1 MGRSVFFLLPLFF
14 IAIFPIFARGQ
25 IEERV
30 DRARKLIQENNL
42 NEAELLL
49 VEIEREDPERQEEVE
64 EMRLLIRTAR
74 RGYNQLYA
82 ELIQELRTGQN
93 EDRAVDIIRQLE
105 SLDSNPNPA
114 TARLIFEAKRTVLFK
129 QSQRKFNE
137 LMDQALVRLNQGDH
151 LGALSLYQTG
161 FAIHREIF
169 DGEDYDE
176 ITKSSVRRQIAQ
188 LSALILAANN
198 PQAGYGTLQNQ
209 IEANITNPQTPEAAW
224 LTIRQSL
231 LQWQSFFAETETA
244 LSALKQQDALLT
256 QAAGLTRGDPYLT
269 FMNGLIAG
277 RDGQGRQ
284 EGILGA
290 YFRYF
295 ESRLNQITGGLTQ
308 QTDRQFQTALGQI
321 ESENFTRARGSFET
335 LLQLANVGQGLNSIW
350 TSFLLQQSGLRSNT
364 QELFLSAVSAQERF
378 RYYQRIGRLG
388 VTLTQLREELAPS
401 VQNPPQDL
409 AQLTRVAVLSRNHGN
424 AIQQALQEIQQVGVR
439 QSTLQTSGI
448 PLELPLLA
456 SVRNQWQNQ
465 VTFFRN
471 SEVNFYDRRAGLVFP
486 GLSRGVENLES
497 GFAESRRLLTG
508 ESRRDELGLVYT
520 VKYPRQALERYLAAQ
535 QELERLTPEIQNFQS
550 DYRIIADQVPN
561 EPRILRWIDQS
572 SALLVRLNNLR
583 TNIGQDITQAR
594 AQVAEAESLLVRA
607 REGIVNAQSALAQQR
622 FRDARAALSNAQSLW
637 EASFLIQDEPELK
650 ASLERQRS
658 ELAAAI
664 LNGEREQVARDVRNF
679 IQQGSQAYL
688 QSRFLQAE
696 EILLRARDRWADT
709 ESEPNV
715 EVEQWLGLTR
725 NALTFSSGR
734 ELNKTDPLYFEIQP
748 LLNFA
753 AQDFERARQLW
764 QDNRRNEARVLLEQ
778 ASLRLEQVR
787 IPFPLNQTAGVLQLR
802 ILQLT
807 ASPDEFNR
815 AFANLFD
822 RARNLSQTNPT
833 QALADLQDL
842 SAIQPNYPGL
852 QALIRQLRIT
862 VGLDPPPPNPANLA
876 RSRQLTTQADRI
888 VAANQFNRFS
898 EARTLIEEALRL
910 DPTNADA
917 QRLLDRILI
926 TGPRTGTAAALTPQE
941 RSSLDQAAQLFNQG
955 RFFEAKAIVD
965 RLLATAKNRTN
976 PEILKLQT
984 SINARLRI

>member
-1 MGRSVFFLLPLFF
+1 MGWRFSCILSLVFLSAGFLY
-14 IAIFPIFARGQ
+14 ARGQ

-30 DRARKLIQENNL
+30 DRARQLISENNL

-49 VEIEREDPERQEEVE
+49 VEIEREDPERQDEVE
-64 EMRLLIRTAR
+64 EMRSLIRASR

-82 ELIQELRTGQN
+82 ELIQELRSGQN
-93 EDRAVDIIRQLE
+93 EDRAVEIIRQLE
-105 SLDSNPNPA
+105 ALDTNPNQA

-129 QSQRKFNE
+129 QSQRQFNQ
-137 LMDQALVRLNQGDH
+137 LMDQALVRLNQGDFQ
-151 LGALSLYQTG
+151 GALVLYRSG
-161 FAIHREIF
+161 FDIHREIF

-176 ITKSSVRRQIAQ
+176 ITKTSIRR
-188 LSALILAANN
+188 LITQMASLVQAAAN
-198 PQAGYGTLQNQ
+198 PQAGYATLQNQ
-209 IEANITNPQTPEAAW
+209 IEANLNNPRTPEATW
-224 LTIRQSL
+224 LAVRQNL
-231 LQWQSFFAETETA
+231 LQWQGYFAETERA
-244 LSALKQQDALLT
+244 LAALRQQDALLT
-256 QAAGLTRGDPYLT
+256 QAAGLARGDPYLT
-269 FMNGLIAG
+269 FVNGIIVG

-284 EGILGA
+284 EGVLGA
-290 YFRYF
+290 YYRFL
-295 ESRLNQITGGLTQ
+295 EARLNQITSGLMQ
-308 QTDRQFQTALGQI
+308 QTDRQFQAALAQI
-321 ESENFTRARGSFET
+321 ESQNFSQALTGFELT
-335 LLQLANVGQGLNSIW
+335 GQLAGIGLGLNSVW
-350 TSFLLQQSGLRSNT
+350 TSFLIQQTGQRPNTQDLFQASVTT
-364 QELFLSAVSAQERF
+364 QELF

-388 VTLTQLREELAPS
+388 VNLAQLRGELAPS

-409 AQLTRVAVLSRNHGN
+409 TELTRVAQLSRSHGN
-424 AIQQALQEIQQVGVR
+424 LTQQALQEIQQTANR
-439 QSTLQTSGI
+439 QSSLQANGFSI
-448 PLELPLLA
+448 DLPRFA
-456 SVRNQWQNQ
+456 VVQNQWQNQ
-465 VTFFRN
+465 VNFFRN
-471 SEVNFYDRRAGLVFP
+471 SEVNFYDRRAGLVYP
-486 GLSRGVENLES
+486 GLSRSVDNLE
-497 GFAESRRLLTG
+497 GNFNEARLLLEG
-508 ESRRDELGLVYT
+508 QRRRDELGLEYT
-520 VKYPRQALERYLAAQ
+520 AKYPRQALERFLAAQ
-535 QELERLTPEIQNFQS
+535 QELERITPEIQTFQT
-550 DYRIIADQVPN
+550 DYRIIAEQVPN
-561 EPRILRWIDQS
+561 EPKIQAWIRQS
-572 SALLVRLNNLR
+572 AGLLERLNSLR
-583 TNIGQDITQAR
+583 TNLGINIPQAR
-594 AQVAEAESLLVRA
+594 SQVAEAESLLVRA
-607 REGIVNAQSALAQQR
+607 QEGLVSSQSALAQQR
-622 FRDARAALSNAQSLW
+622 YREARTALSNAQSLW
-637 EASFLIQDEPELK
+637 EASFLIQDDPEVK

-688 QSRFLQAE
+688 QSRFIQAE

-753 AQDFERARQLW
+753 VQDFERARQLW
-764 QDNRRNEARVLLEQ
+764 SENKRSEARVLLKQ
-778 ASLRLEQVR
+778 ASVRLEQVR

-807 ASPDEFNR
+807 ASSEEFNS

-822 RARNLSQTNPT
+822 RARNLAQTNPT

-842 SAIQPNYPGL
+842 AAIQPNYPGL
-852 QALIRQLRIT
+852 QQLIRQLRIT

-876 RSRQLTTQADRI
+876 RSRQLTVQADRI

-898 EARTLIEEALRL
+898 EARALIEEALRL
-910 DPTNADA
+910 DPTNAEA

-941 RSSLDQAAQLFNQG
+941 RTSLDQAAQLFNQG